1 MRDVSE
7 SGNGDGVL
15 TRQGPYIK
23 TTQSMKR
30 FTSFAITTVLLTLPS
45 TAIAGSYEALCG
57 GTKCTVMVGSEEIR
71 SPYGTIP
78 TNRVTNWGGGGDTS
92 TQVGTGVAT
101 TILFGPIGLLGFLAK
116 KHDYNFLVNGYDAEG
131 KKSSISLQF
140 KNDKPAKRFINEM
153 QQVTQLGM
161 GQTRTA
167 QEIMATEVKTG
178 GTSSTGTL
186 QGDAQAQQISPEE
199 TKISSILDANC
210 WSTYLNENP
219 AMKQWAEANPAM
231 AAQNQKRF
239 EDC

>member
-1 MRDVSE
+1 MVSHW
-7 SGNGDGVL
+7 NGDGVF
-15 TRQGPYIK
+15 TRHGPHIK
-23 TTQSMKR
+23 NTQSMKR
-30 FTSFAITTVLLTLPS
+30 FSSFAITTLLLTLPS
-45 TAIAGSYEALCG
+45 TAIAGSYDALCG
-57 GTKCTVMVGSEEIR
+57 GTKCTVMVTSEEIR

-92 TQVGTGVAT
+92 TQVGTGVVT
-101 TILFGPIGLLGFLAK
+101 TVLFGPIGLLGFLAK

-153 QQVTQLGM
+153 RQVTQLGM

-167 QEIMATEVKTG
+167 QEIMTTEANTG
-178 GTSSTGTL
+178 GQVSTGTL
-186 QGDAQAQQISPEE
+186 QGDAQVQQ
-199 TKISSILDANC
+199 TNLGNTTISSSSGANC
-210 WSTYLNENP
+210 WSKYLNENP

-239 EDC
+239 DDC